1 MNKANSV
8 IFNKISITLQIK
20 VAQSVAR
27 MVHKPEI
34 PGSIPVRPHNSV
46 PPSADSGRAVLRYG
60 RKYVNLVLVKRLGR
74 QGLPRIKRP
83 SRHRAPDKTG
93 Y

>member
-8 IFNKISITLQIK
+8 IFNKISIPFQIK

-27 MVHKPEI
+27 MSHKPEI
-34 PGSIPVRPHNSV
+34 PGLTPVRPYNSV
-46 PPSADSGRAVLRYG
+46 PPSADSGGAVLRYG
-60 RKYVNLVLVKRLGR
+60 LKYVNLVLVNRLGR
-74 QGLPRIKRP
+74 QGLRRIKRP
-83 SRHRAPDKTG
+83 SLHRAPDKTG